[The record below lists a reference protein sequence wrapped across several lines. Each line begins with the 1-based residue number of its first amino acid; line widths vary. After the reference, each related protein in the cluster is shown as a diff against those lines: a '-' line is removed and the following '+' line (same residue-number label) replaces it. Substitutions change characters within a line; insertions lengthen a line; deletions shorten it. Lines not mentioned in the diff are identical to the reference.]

1 MTIMQPK
8 PPTVSP
14 WSTFSSKTGQ
24 PIWVRPLQAA
34 DAPVLM
40 EIFEHMGSESRYLR
54 FQQTLDS
61 VSKRRVAEVAES
73 IVRPDGTRK
82 WGLLAFTAEPDA
94 PSIPVGGA
102 RYVEVD
108 EVSAE
113 FAISIRD
120 EFQKQGIGKELTH
133 LVIDQAH
140 KAGYRQ
146 VVATIQN
153 SNSGMWYIFTSLP
166 YEVTRHASGSVSD
179 VVIHLDKPL

>member
-1 MTIMQPK
+1 MTLLQPK

-14 WSTFSSKTGQ
+14 WSTFTSKTGQ
-24 PIWVRPLQAA
+24 PIWVRPIQAA
-34 DAPVLM
+34 DVPVIV

-61 VSKRRVAEVAES
+61 VSTRRVVEVAEA

-82 WGLLAFTAEPDA
+82 WGLLAFTAETDA

-102 RYVEVD
+102 RYVELD
-108 EVSAE
+108 EASAE

-120 EFQKQGIGKELTH
+120 DFQKQGIGKELTH
-133 LVIDQAH
+133 LVIDHAKQ
-140 KAGYRQ
+140 AGYRK
-146 VVATIQN
+146 VEATIQN

-166 YEVTRHASGSVSD
+166 YEVTRQASGSVSD
-179 VVIHLDKPL
+179 IVIHLDKPI